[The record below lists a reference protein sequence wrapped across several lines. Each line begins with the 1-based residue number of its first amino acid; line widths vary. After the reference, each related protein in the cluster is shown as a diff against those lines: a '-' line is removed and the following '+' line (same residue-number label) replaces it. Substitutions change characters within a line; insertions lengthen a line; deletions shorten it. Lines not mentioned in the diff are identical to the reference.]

1 MGGYVKKFF
10 YVIIIAIVVM
20 IYVAK
25 VIELVRWLYQ
35 P

>member
-10 YVIIIAIVVM
+10 YVIIIAIAVM